1 MYALGQKR
9 GEMEYQERNKIL
21 NWPTFEKRRHF
32 ISLIESYKI
41 VFGLNSLKFS
51 DFFELV
57 LDKRTRANHTFK
69 LSVKNARVNSYKYSF
84 FIRVVKEWTNLPQS
98 VIEAESFK
106 LFKARFKSFLNM

>member
-1 MYALGQKR
+1 MHVLGQKR
-9 GEMEYQERNKIL
+9 GEMEYEERNKIL
-21 NWPTFEKRRHF
+21 NWPTLEKRRHF
-32 ISLIESYKI
+32 ISLIECYKI

-57 LDKRTRANHTFK
+57 LDKRTRANHIFK
-69 LSVKNARVNSYKYSF
+69 LSVKNARVNSCKYSF
-84 FIRVVKEWTNLPQS
+84 VIRVVKEWNNLPQS

>member
-32 ISLIESYKI
+32 ISLIECYKI

-57 LDKRTRANHTFK
+57 LDKRTRA
-69 LSVKNARVNSYKYSF
+69 KNARVNSYKYSF